1 MHSKHTLH
9 TYTYYTY
16 IHINDEYMRSGERNI
31 REIKPSHVE
40 RERESRWK
48 GPYRFNVSISGY

>member
-40 RERESRWK
+40 RERER
-48 GPYRFNVSISGY
+48 